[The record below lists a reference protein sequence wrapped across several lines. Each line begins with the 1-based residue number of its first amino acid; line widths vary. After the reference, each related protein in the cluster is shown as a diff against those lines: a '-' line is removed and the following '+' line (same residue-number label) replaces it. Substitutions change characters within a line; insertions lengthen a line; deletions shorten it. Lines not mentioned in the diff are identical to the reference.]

1 MFLLAGAMML
11 SRVMQADDDLPKPL
25 SFARYEP
32 ILNHSPFAVATAAA
46 VAPMTADFAKDLYIA
61 NAAHSP
67 DGDWVALA
75 SSTGCQLPE
84 IPNHQPRHGRL
95 HTFQHRMVG
104 PGW

>member
-1 MFLLAGAMML
+1 MFLLAGAMTL
-11 SRVMQADDDLPKPL
+11 SAVMRADDDLPKPL

-67 DGDWVALA
+67 EGDWVALA
-75 SSTGCQLPE
+75 SSTTLTSE
-84 IPNHQPRHGRL
+84 N
-95 HTFQHRMVG
+95 T
-104 PGW
+104 